1 MSPVP
6 CLGLAAGLYFWV
18 LGREYLLRSPQMP
31 LSRLTPVC
39 VVQAGPLQ
47 QGTCPS
53 TRTACGVP
61 VGMFSSW
68 KAAEWLPHLLA
79 AFLVVS
85 GELSNT
91 QLQSQPPRG
100 ARLELPGSRDPVPS
114 QSRQWW
120 TGRKQATGP
129 RFQAAQVTKIVHVFL
144 APLKTPHRIFRV
156 WKSCKY
162 RLLTPMPSGKP
173 QQQHECPFW
182 GSSLHSRIGHSLVR
196 SLHKALL
203 LS

>member
-1 MSPVP
+1 
-6 CLGLAAGLYFWV
+6 
-18 LGREYLLRSPQMP
+18 MP
-31 LSRLTPVC
+31 LSRLTSVC

-100 ARLELPGSRDPVPS
+100 G
-114 QSRQWW
+114 WN
-120 TGRKQATGP
+120 
-129 RFQAAQVTKIVHVFL
+129 FQA
-144 APLKTPHRIFRV
+144 
-156 WKSCKY
+156 
-162 RLLTPMPSGKP
+162 PMTQFPVSLGSGEQAESKP
-173 QQQHECPFW
+173 QDLGFKLPK
-182 GSSLHSRIGHSLVR
+182 SLR
-196 SLHKALL
+196 
-203 LS
+203 